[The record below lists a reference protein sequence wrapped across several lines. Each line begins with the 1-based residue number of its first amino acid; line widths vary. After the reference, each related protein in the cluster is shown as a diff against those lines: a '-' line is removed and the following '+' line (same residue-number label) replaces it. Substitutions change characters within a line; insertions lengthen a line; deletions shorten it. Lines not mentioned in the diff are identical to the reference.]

1 MKRILLVDDE
11 PMILKIMRVAL
22 EDSGFAV
29 EIAHNGEQALAVLD
43 GFRPDAVV
51 TDIDMPR
58 MNGRDLCINLRR
70 QFPAEELPIFV
81 VTAKTAVEHRI
92 WSELIDNLHF
102 LEKPISIRKLG
113 SRLEMALEDPRKAE
127 VVTA

>member
-1 MKRILLVDDE
+1 MKRVLLVDDE
-11 PMILKIMRVAL
+11 PMILRIMRVAL
-22 EDSGFAV
+22 EDVGFIV
-29 EIAHNGEQALAVLD
+29 QVAHNGEQALSVLET
-43 GFRPDAVV
+43 FEPDAVV

-58 MNGRDLCINLRR
+58 MNGRDLCIRLRQR
-70 QFPAEELPIFV
+70 FPAEVLPIFV

-113 SRLEMALEDPRKAE
+113 SRLELALERESRTEDID
-127 VVTA
+127 T

>member
-11 PMILKIMRVAL
+11 PMILKIMRVAM

-29 EIAHNGEQALAVLD
+29 EIAHNGEQALAMLD
-43 GFRPDAVV
+43 RFQPDAVV

-58 MNGRDLCINLRR
+58 MNGRDLCIRLRER
-70 QFPAEELPIFV
+70 FAAEELPIFV

-92 WSELIDNLHF
+92 WSELIDNLRF
-102 LEKPISIRKLG
+102 LEKPVSIRKLV
-113 SRLEMALEDPRKAE
+113 SRLELALNHQPETEEA
-127 VVTA
+127 TQ